1 MSNIT
6 HYCQSDLIY
15 YTTLEISKLYCFISA
30 REKLSTILHC
40 VVVYFVDF
48 YMVINPL
55 LQENINLHTCIC
67 TKKLT
72 LPLSSRTLSY
82 YFILSH
88 YLSNSPTLS
97 QYFCVSPT
105 LCINIS
111 PSLRSLSI
119 FFHLSDSLS
128 QYFSISLTLSHY
140 FFLL

>member
-88 YLSNSPTLS
+88 YLSNSPA
-97 QYFCVSPT
+97 
-105 LCINIS
+105 
-111 PSLRSLSI
+111 
-119 FFHLSDSLS
+119 LS
-128 QYFSISLTLSHY
+128 QYFSISLTLSLSLSLLI
-140 FFLL
+140 FFYLSHSLSPYISISAPPFYLPLSPS